1 MFWAGLV
8 VGLMLGGSLGMF
20 VLALM
25 ICAKRGEDELDTSA
39 SAMELTLVR

>member
-1 MFWAGLV
+1 
-8 VGLMLGGSLGMF
+8 MF